1 MSKPQLF
8 CFTYAGGTAS
18 FFNGIAKDLP
28 AVDLVALE
36 YSGHGTRH
44 DEALYDSFAELAEDM
59 YQMLRLSYQGG
70 SYSLFGYSMG
80 TISLVEVLKRIVD
93 QAEILLPDYVFLAAH
108 EPRTKEELSGFSSG
122 EMDDLV
128 KERTIRFGG
137 VPERL
142 INNKIFWRTYLPL
155 FRADY
160 SIIGKY
166 RFDEL
171 NMVSQIPAVVFYS
184 ESDTRKN
191 EMEQWKRFFVGEC
204 EFFQYEGNHFFI
216 QEHHEKI
223 AEIIRDRMITR
234 ENK

>member
-18 FFNGIAKDLP
+18 FFNVIEKDMP
-28 AVDLVALE
+28 EINLVALE
-36 YSGHGTRH
+36 YSGHGARH
-44 DEALYDSFAELAEDM
+44 SESLYDSFYELADDM
-59 YQMLRLSYQGG
+59 FRMMKSSYAGDR
-70 SYSLFGYSMG
+70 YSLFSYSMG
-80 TISLVEVLKRIVD
+80 TISLVEVLKRIEK
-93 QAEILLPDYVFLAAH
+93 QTEIPHPDYVFLAAH
-108 EPRTKEELSGFSSG
+108 EPKTKEELSDFSSG

-142 INNKIFWRTYLPL
+142 INNKTFWRTYLPL
-155 FRADY
+155 YRADY

-171 NMVSQIPAVVFYS
+171 NMMSQIPAVVFYS
-184 ESDTRKN
+184 EADTRRSEIELWRN
-191 EMEQWKRFFVGEC
+191 VFIGGC

-216 QEHHEKI
+216 NQNHEEM
-223 AEIIRDRMITR
+223 AEIIRARAIAR
-234 ENK
+234 ERI